1 MRHRFH
7 VVLHPLVGVLRR
19 LAQLRAEVGMTL
31 PDCGAAVDASE
42 RHPFRLIIKSDK
54 FMLNMRGQPPSL
66 PLDEERE
73 RQFVALLESA
83 AHLQRLVPGAVLVG
97 GAAAILYADH
107 RESSDHDHVV
117 ADLAER
123 FEMVLEAIEKDDGW
137 ATNRVT
143 PGKVILGNLDGI
155 EAGVRQ
161 MIRKTPLEVAE
172 LELPSRAKVTV
183 PTLEETLRIKAFLT
197 VRRNQ
202 TRDYLDLAAL
212 SERLGVARTAEVLGG
227 IDDYYADQ
235 HEGGDGVA
243 SQLVRQLSD
252 PRPADLSVTK
262 QLGSYR
268 RLRRRWSDWGAVS
281 GVLGEVARRM
291 LSP

>member
-1 MRHRFH
+1 
-7 VVLHPLVGVLRR
+7 VADKPIK
-19 LAQLRAEVGMTL
+19 AEVGDRD
-31 PDCGAAVDASE
+31 P
-42 RHPFRLIIKSDK
+42 
-54 FMLNMRGQPPSL
+54 
-66 PLDEERE
+66 
-73 RQFVALLESA
+73 QFVALLDSA

-97 GAAAILYADH
+97 GTAAILYADH

-117 ADLAER
+117 ADLADR
-123 FEMVLEAIEKDDGW
+123 FEMVLEAVEGDEGW

-161 MIRKTPLEVAE
+161 MIRKVPLEVAE
-172 LELPSRAKVTV
+172 VTLPSGGVVTV
-183 PTLEETLRIKAFLT
+183 PTIEETLRIKAFLI

-212 SERLGVARTAEVLGG
+212 SEHLGVDRAAEVLAE

-235 HEGGDGVA
+235 NADGEGIA

-252 PRPADLSVTK
+252 PQPADPSVVDQLS
-262 QLGSYR
+262 SYR
-268 RLRRRWSDWGAVS
+268 RLRKRWSNWDAVKE
-281 GVLGEVARRM
+281 VLGGVATRM
-291 LSP
+291 VSR

>member
-1 MRHRFH
+1 MGTG
-7 VVLHPLVGVLRR
+7 P
-19 LAQLRAEVGMTL
+19 
-31 PDCGAAVDASE
+31 PDVKGRD
-42 RHPFRLIIKSDK
+42 P
-54 FMLNMRGQPPSL
+54 
-66 PLDEERE
+66 
-73 RQFVALLESA
+73 QFVALLESA

-117 ADLAER
+117 ADLADR
-123 FEMVLEAIEKDDGW
+123 FEMVLEAVEEDEGW

-143 PGKVILGNLDGI
+143 PGKVILGSLDGI

-161 MIRKTPLEVAE
+161 MIRTAPLEVTAVSV
-172 LELPSRAKVTV
+172 PSGGEVTV
-183 PTLEETLRIKAFLT
+183 PTVEETLRIKAFLV

-212 SERLGVARTAEVLGG
+212 CEHLGVEQAAAVLVR

-235 HEGGDGVA
+235 HDGGDGVA

-252 PRPADLSVTK
+252 PQPADRSVID
-262 QLGSYR
+262 QLPSYR
-268 RLRRRWSDWGAVS
+268 RLRQRWSEWSAVTD
-281 GVLGEVARRM
+281 VLGSVAARM
-291 LSP
+291 VSQ